1 MSVVEGKK
9 TREMSKT
16 PEVFFALAKDRIDRL
31 DARLLLQEI
40 CGLAHTQLIAE
51 PKTPLGQE
59 QWQVLLTLL
68 ERRAAG
74 EPLAYLIGHT
84 EFRGRRFM
92 VTSDVLIPRP
102 ETETLVELTLEK
114 LDTIVLLSPQS
125 RKRCVD
131 LGTGSGI
138 IAISL
143 KMECP
148 EIEMHA
154 VDLSP
159 QALAVAEDNARRL
172 GADITFHHGSWFA
185 PLSGQC
191 FDLIVANPP
200 YVAAGDPHLQ
210 WNGLPHEPQMAL
222 TDQADGLDCLRAII
236 ADAQQYLQPNG
247 WLLLEHGYDQG
258 EASRRLLSAAG
269 FSAIF
274 TKVDLA
280 GIDRISGGQKA

>member
-1 MSVVEGKK
+1 
-9 TREMSKT
+9 MSKT
-16 PEVFFALAKDRIDRL
+16 PEVFFALSKDRIDRL

-40 CGLAHTQLIAE
+40 CGLTHTQLIAE

-74 EPLAYLIGHT
+74 EPLAYLIGYT

-102 ETETLVELTLEK
+102 ETETLVELALEK
-114 LDTIVLLSPQS
+114 LDGLFLLSPKS
-125 RKRCVD
+125 RKRCAD
-131 LGTGSGI
+131 LRTGSGI

-143 KMECP
+143 KMEYP

-159 QALAVAEDNARRL
+159 QALAVAEDNARQL
-172 GADITFHHGSWFA
+172 GADITFHHGSWFT